1 MKNEQ
6 NEKMKYESPEIRLSL
21 RQFADFLDFS
31 GNKSEAFD
39 NDPFESGFGS
49 NFS

>member
-6 NEKMKYESPEIRLSL
+6 NEKKKYESPEIRLSL
-21 RQFADFLDFS
+21 RQFADFLEFS

-39 NDPFESGFGS
+39 YDPFESGFGFT
-49 NFS
+49 FS

>member
-6 NEKMKYESPEIRLSL
+6 NEKKKYESPEIRLSL

-31 GNKSEAFD
+31 GNKSEAFGD
-39 NDPFESGFGS
+39 DSFDSGYG
-49 NFS
+49 FSFS